1 MSGCLS
7 WRGNTRCDGARC
19 FCNGGTCAGV
29 DQACHDTSHSN
40 VPYTKI
46 TSGNEQYYEIQNSRW
61 PNYFLYVMATGAVS
75 SSTDHDGETSDF
87 IIMKPPQTSDQRSS
101 TYLVYSREWPDS
113 PLYVVQ
119 QNNNKNN
126 QAHTP
131 VCNRVTGGM
140 FGLGNDPPITQ
151 LTLTFTKAP
160 VAPLPE
166 MVKKN
171 QSLVMLSSPEYP
183 NFYIYL
189 SSMGWSAK
197 VYENDPGAGGYW
209 YIKTLTSKP
218 LPKEILDAMP
228 LYTGIRCSSF
238 CGTAKA
244 KAHSTNS
251 LNFALFAFLSVVFT
265 MFSNAI

>member
-1 MSGCLS
+1 
-7 WRGNTRCDGARC
+7 
-19 FCNGGTCAGV
+19 
-29 DQACHDTSHSN
+29 
-40 VPYTKI
+40 
-46 TSGNEQYYEIQNSRW
+46 
-61 PNYFLYVMATGAVS
+61 MATGAVS

-87 IIMKPPQTSDQRSS
+87 IIMKPPQTSDPPKSPTLPVPS
-101 TYLVYSREWPDS
+101 YLVYSREWSDS

-119 QNNNKNN
+119 QNNNKND

-151 LTLTFTKAP
+151 LTLTFTRAP
-160 VAPLPE
+160 VATPPE

-171 QSLVMLSSPEYP
+171 QSLVMLSSPLYP

-189 SSMGWSAK
+189 SSMGWSGR
-197 VYENDPGAGGYW
+197 VNRDDPGAGGYW

-228 LYTGIRCSSF
+228 MYTGPRCSWQ
-238 CGTAKA
+238 CGKAKA

>member
-1 MSGCLS
+1 M
-7 WRGNTRCDGARC
+7 
-19 FCNGGTCAGV
+19 
-29 DQACHDTSHSN
+29 
-40 VPYTKI
+40 KI
-46 TSGNEQYYEIQNSRW
+46 TSGTEQYYEIQNSRW

-75 SSTDHDGETSDF
+75 SSKDHDGETSDF
-87 IIMKPPQTSDQRSS
+87 IIMKPPQKSENTNAYVPSS
-101 TYLVYSREWPDS
+101 YLVYSREWPDS
-113 PLYVVQ
+113 PMYVVR
-119 QNNNKNN
+119 QNNKDN
-126 QAHTP
+126 QQHSP

-151 LTLTFTKAP
+151 LTLTFTRAP
-160 VAPLPE
+160 VATPPE

-171 QSLVMLSSPEYP
+171 QSLVMLSSPLYP
-183 NFYIYL
+183 SYYIYL
-189 SSMGWSAK
+189 SSMSWSGQ
-197 VYENDPGAGGYW
+197 VYKNDPGAGGYW

-228 LYTGIRCSSF
+228 MYTGPRCTFS

>member
-1 MSGCLS
+1 MGSCDS
-7 WRGNTRCDGARC
+7 TRGNTRCDGLRC

-46 TSGNEQYYEIQNSRW
+46 TSGNEQYYEIQNARW
-61 PNYFLYVMATGAVS
+61 PNYFLYVMATGGVS

-87 IIMKPPQTSDQRSS
+87 IILKPPQQSVSRQS
-101 TYLVYSREWPDS
+101 YLVYSREWPDS
-113 PLYVVQ
+113 PMYVVRQ
-119 QNNNKNN
+119 TNDNRVQ
-126 QAHTP
+126 HTP

-151 LTLTFTKAP
+151 LTLTFTRAP
-160 VAPLPE
+160 VATPPE

-171 QSLVMLSSPEYP
+171 QSLVMLSSPLYP
-183 NFYIYL
+183 QQFIYL
-189 SSMGWSAK
+189 SSMSWSGQT
-197 VYENDPGAGGYW
+197 YQDDPGAGGYW
-209 YIKTLTSKP
+209 YIKTLTSQP

-228 LYTGIRCSSF
+228 DFVGKRCSWH